1 MSEIKYFIPLIKIIL
16 LILFFLII
24 HIDKMIHIN
33 GDKNMKYKVSDEC
46 IAVLKELSKEKGFKP
61 LKDKKD
67 IEEILLALTFIL
79 AMVNLAKNKDNNA
92 KLSEEL
98 IKKCG
103 NELKENLDNIDIEYI
118 NYKLSK

>member
-1 MSEIKYFIPLIKIIL
+1 
-16 LILFFLII
+16 
-24 HIDKMIHIN
+24 
-33 GDKNMKYKVSDEC
+33 MKYKVSDEC
-46 IAVLKELSKEKGFKP
+46 IAVLKELSKEQGFKP

-79 AMVNLAKNKDNNA
+79 AMIQLAKNKDNNT

-98 IKKCG
+98 INKCG

>member
-1 MSEIKYFIPLIKIIL
+1 
-16 LILFFLII
+16 
-24 HIDKMIHIN
+24 
-33 GDKNMKYKVSDEC
+33 MKYKVSDEC

-79 AMVNLAKNKDNNA
+79 AMANLAKNKDNNA

>member
-1 MSEIKYFIPLIKIIL
+1 
-16 LILFFLII
+16 
-24 HIDKMIHIN
+24 
-33 GDKNMKYKVSDEC
+33 MKYKVSDEC

-79 AMVNLAKNKDNNA
+79 AMVQLAKNKDNNA

>member
-1 MSEIKYFIPLIKIIL
+1 MYCCIKKIVLIQRIL
-16 LILFFLII
+16 
-24 HIDKMIHIN
+24 KQR
-33 GDKNMKYKVSDEC
+33 
-46 IAVLKELSKEKGFKP
+46 LKQI
-61 LKDKKD
+61 KD

-79 AMVNLAKNKDNNA
+79 AMVNLAKNKDNNT

-98 IKKCG
+98 INKCG

>member
-1 MSEIKYFIPLIKIIL
+1 
-16 LILFFLII
+16 
-24 HIDKMIHIN
+24 
-33 GDKNMKYKVSDEC
+33 MKYKVSDEC

-79 AMVNLAKNKDNNA
+79 AMANLAKNKDNNA

-98 IKKCG
+98 INKCG

>member
-1 MSEIKYFIPLIKIIL
+1 
-16 LILFFLII
+16 
-24 HIDKMIHIN
+24 
-33 GDKNMKYKVSDEC
+33 MKYKVSDEC

-79 AMVNLAKNKDNNA
+79 AMANLAKNKDNNT

-98 IKKCG
+98 INKCG

>member
-1 MSEIKYFIPLIKIIL
+1 
-16 LILFFLII
+16 
-24 HIDKMIHIN
+24 
-33 GDKNMKYKVSDEC
+33 MKYKVSDKC
-46 IAVLKELSKEKGFKP
+46 IAVLKELSKENGFKP

-79 AMVNLAKNKDNNA
+79 AMANLAKNKDNNA

>member
-1 MSEIKYFIPLIKIIL
+1 
-16 LILFFLII
+16 
-24 HIDKMIHIN
+24 
-33 GDKNMKYKVSDEC
+33 MKYKVSDEC

-67 IEEILLALTFIL
+67 IEEVLLALTFIL
-79 AMVNLAKNKDNNA
+79 AMSKLAKNKDNNA

-98 IKKCG
+98 INKCG

>member
-1 MSEIKYFIPLIKIIL
+1 
-16 LILFFLII
+16 
-24 HIDKMIHIN
+24 
-33 GDKNMKYKVSDEC
+33 MKYKVSDEC

-79 AMVNLAKNKDNNA
+79 AMIQLAKNKDNNT

-98 IKKCG
+98 INKCG

>member
-1 MSEIKYFIPLIKIIL
+1 
-16 LILFFLII
+16 
-24 HIDKMIHIN
+24 
-33 GDKNMKYKVSDEC
+33 MKYKVSDEC

-79 AMVNLAKNKDNNA
+79 AMVKLAKNKDNNA

-98 IKKCG
+98 INKCG

>member
-1 MSEIKYFIPLIKIIL
+1 
-16 LILFFLII
+16 
-24 HIDKMIHIN
+24 
-33 GDKNMKYKVSDEC
+33 MKYKISDEC

-79 AMVNLAKNKDNNA
+79 AMVQLAKNKDNNA

>member
-1 MSEIKYFIPLIKIIL
+1 
-16 LILFFLII
+16 
-24 HIDKMIHIN
+24 
-33 GDKNMKYKVSDEC
+33 MKYKVSDEC

-79 AMVNLAKNKDNNA
+79 AMAKLAKNKDNNA

>member
-1 MSEIKYFIPLIKIIL
+1 
-16 LILFFLII
+16 
-24 HIDKMIHIN
+24 
-33 GDKNMKYKVSDEC
+33 MKYKVSDEC

-79 AMVNLAKNKDNNA
+79 AMIKLAKNKDNNT

-98 IKKCG
+98 INKCG

>member
-1 MSEIKYFIPLIKIIL
+1 
-16 LILFFLII
+16 
-24 HIDKMIHIN
+24 
-33 GDKNMKYKVSDEC
+33 MKYKVSDEC

-79 AMVNLAKNKDNNA
+79 AMLQFGKNKDNNT

>member
-1 MSEIKYFIPLIKIIL
+1 
-16 LILFFLII
+16 
-24 HIDKMIHIN
+24 
-33 GDKNMKYKVSDEC
+33 MKYKVSDDC

-67 IEEILLALTFIL
+67 IEEILLGLTFIL
-79 AMVNLAKNKDNNA
+79 AMLKLGKNKDNNT

-98 IKKCG
+98 INKCG

>member
-1 MSEIKYFIPLIKIIL
+1 
-16 LILFFLII
+16 
-24 HIDKMIHIN
+24 
-33 GDKNMKYKVSDEC
+33 MKYKVSDEC
-46 IAVLKELSKEKGFKP
+46 IAVLKELSKEQGFKP

-79 AMVNLAKNKDNNA
+79 AMANLAKNKDNNA

>member
-1 MSEIKYFIPLIKIIL
+1 
-16 LILFFLII
+16 
-24 HIDKMIHIN
+24 
-33 GDKNMKYKVSDEC
+33 MKYKVSDEC

-79 AMVNLAKNKDNNA
+79 AMIKLAKNKDDNA

-98 IKKCG
+98 INKCG

>member
-1 MSEIKYFIPLIKIIL
+1 
-16 LILFFLII
+16 
-24 HIDKMIHIN
+24 
-33 GDKNMKYKVSDEC
+33 MKYKVSDEC

-79 AMVNLAKNKDNNA
+79 AMLQLAKNKDNNT

-98 IKKCG
+98 INKCG

>member
-1 MSEIKYFIPLIKIIL
+1 
-16 LILFFLII
+16 
-24 HIDKMIHIN
+24 
-33 GDKNMKYKVSDEC
+33 MKYKVSDEC

-79 AMVNLAKNKDNNA
+79 AMIQLAKNKDNNT

>member
-1 MSEIKYFIPLIKIIL
+1 
-16 LILFFLII
+16 
-24 HIDKMIHIN
+24 
-33 GDKNMKYKVSDEC
+33 MKYKVSDEC

-79 AMVNLAKNKDNNA
+79 AMAKLAKNKDNNA

-98 IKKCG
+98 INKCG

>member
-1 MSEIKYFIPLIKIIL
+1 
-16 LILFFLII
+16 
-24 HIDKMIHIN
+24 
-33 GDKNMKYKVSDEC
+33 MKYKVSDEC

-67 IEEILLALTFIL
+67 IEEILLTLTFIL
-79 AMVNLAKNKDNNA
+79 AMIKLAKNKDNNA

-98 IKKCG
+98 INKCG

>member
-1 MSEIKYFIPLIKIIL
+1 
-16 LILFFLII
+16 
-24 HIDKMIHIN
+24 
-33 GDKNMKYKVSDEC
+33 MKYKVSDEC
-46 IAVLKELSKEKGFKP
+46 IAVLKQLSKEKGFKP

-79 AMVNLAKNKDNNA
+79 AMANLAKNKDNNT

>member
-1 MSEIKYFIPLIKIIL
+1 
-16 LILFFLII
+16 
-24 HIDKMIHIN
+24 
-33 GDKNMKYKVSDEC
+33 MKYKVSDEC
-46 IAVLKELSKEKGFKP
+46 IAILKELSKEKGFKP

-79 AMVNLAKNKDNNA
+79 AMIQLAKNKDNNT

-98 IKKCG
+98 INKCG

>member
-1 MSEIKYFIPLIKIIL
+1 
-16 LILFFLII
+16 
-24 HIDKMIHIN
+24 
-33 GDKNMKYKVSDEC
+33 MKYKVSNER

-67 IEEILLALTFIL
+67 IEEILLGLTFIL
-79 AMVNLAKNKDNNA
+79 AMLKLGKNKDNNT

-98 IKKCG
+98 INKCG

>member
-1 MSEIKYFIPLIKIIL
+1 
-16 LILFFLII
+16 
-24 HIDKMIHIN
+24 
-33 GDKNMKYKVSDEC
+33 MKYKVSDEC
-46 IAVLKELSKEKGFKP
+46 IAILKELSKEKGFKP

-79 AMVNLAKNKDNNA
+79 AMAKLAKNKDNNA

-98 IKKCG
+98 INKCG

>member
-1 MSEIKYFIPLIKIIL
+1 
-16 LILFFLII
+16 
-24 HIDKMIHIN
+24 
-33 GDKNMKYKVSDEC
+33 MKYKVSDEC
-46 IAVLKELSKEKGFKP
+46 IAVLKELSKENGFKP

-79 AMVNLAKNKDNNA
+79 AMANLAKNKDNNA

>member
-1 MSEIKYFIPLIKIIL
+1 
-16 LILFFLII
+16 
-24 HIDKMIHIN
+24 
-33 GDKNMKYKVSDEC
+33 MKYKVSDEC

-79 AMVNLAKNKDNNA
+79 AMANLAKNKDNNT

>member
-1 MSEIKYFIPLIKIIL
+1 
-16 LILFFLII
+16 
-24 HIDKMIHIN
+24 
-33 GDKNMKYKVSDEC
+33 MKYKVSDEC

-79 AMVNLAKNKDNNA
+79 TMLKLAKNKDDNT

-98 IKKCG
+98 INKCG

>member
-1 MSEIKYFIPLIKIIL
+1 
-16 LILFFLII
+16 
-24 HIDKMIHIN
+24 
-33 GDKNMKYKVSDEC
+33 MKYKVSDEC

-79 AMVNLAKNKDNNA
+79 AMIKLAKNKDNNA

-98 IKKCG
+98 INKCG